1 MKNIS
6 VRVDDDFH
14 KKVADQAKE
23 QDMALSDFVRA
34 SLQAMC
40 RHNEKHNENDPLI
53 NILKQQL
60 TEKDRQIE
68 SFLEQQDQFQKI
80 VAMQQQSIQSITSQN
95 QLFIESSY
103 QKKPSFWQRLIGQKI

>member
-14 KKVADQAKE
+14 KKVTDKAKE
-23 QDMALSDFVRA
+23 KDMALSDFVRA

-40 RHNEKHNENDPLI
+40 RQSQHNENDPLI
-53 NILKQQL
+53 NTLKQQL
-60 TEKDRQIE
+60 IEKDRQIE

-95 QLFIESSY
+95 QLLIETTQ
-103 QKKPSFWQRLIGQKI
+103 QKKPSFWQRLIGQKT

>member
-40 RHNEKHNENDPLI
+40 RQNQHNEHDPLI

-80 VAMQQQSIQSITSQN
+80 VAMQQQSIQNITSQN
-95 QLFIESSY
+95 QLLIESSY

>member
-23 QDMALSDFVRA
+23 QDMAMSDFVRA

-40 RHNEKHNENDPLI
+40 RQYQHNENDPLI

-80 VAMQQQSIQSITSQN
+80 VAMQQQSIQNITSQN
-95 QLFIESSY
+95 QLLIESSY
-103 QKKPSFWQRLIGQKI
+103 QIKPSFWQRLIGQKI

>member
-40 RHNEKHNENDPLI
+40 RQNQHNEHDPLI

-80 VAMQQQSIQSITSQN
+80 VAMQLQSIQSITSQN
-95 QLFIESSY
+95 LLLIESCY

>member
-40 RHNEKHNENDPLI
+40 RQNQHNEHDPLI

-95 QLFIESSY
+95 QLLIESSY

>member
-40 RHNEKHNENDPLI
+40 RHNDSVRVPPDGDARN
-53 NILKQQL
+53 
-60 TEKDRQIE
+60 
-68 SFLEQQDQFQKI
+68 
-80 VAMQQQSIQSITSQN
+80 AMS
-95 QLFIESSY
+95 
-103 QKKPSFWQRLIGQKI
+103 

>member
-40 RHNEKHNENDPLI
+40 RQNQHNEHDPLI

-95 QLFIESSY
+95 QL
-103 QKKPSFWQRLIGQKI
+103 L

>member
-14 KKVADQAKE
+14 KKVTGKAKE
-23 QDMALSDFVRA
+23 KDMALSDFVRA

-40 RHNEKHNENDPLI
+40 RQNQHNENDPLI
-53 NILKQQL
+53 NTLKQQL

-95 QLFIESSY
+95 QLLIESSY
-103 QKKPSFWQRLIGQKI
+103 QKKPSFWQRLIGQKL